1 MKDEAALVDKA
12 LGGDESAF
20 EELLHPYRQGMLNIA
35 YQMTGNTEEA
45 RDICQTAM
53 IKVFKHLKRFRPGKN
68 LKNWL
73 YKIVKNVASDFYRKK
88 KRDEGLKEEHKKMGE
103 EHKKMGVSAGYSPE
117 KDFLNREIREKIEA
131 CLKYLSPREKMVFLL
146 RDAEGFSIK
155 ETARVMGSSSQ
166 SVRTH
171 LCRARRKLRLEFE
184 KIYPKGRWS
193 NEV

>member
-12 LGGDESAF
+12 LGGDEDAF
-20 EELLHPYRQGMLNIA
+20 EQLLYPYRNGMLNIA

-53 IKVFKHLKRFRPGKN
+53 IKIFKHLKRFRQGKN

-73 YKIVKNVASDFYRKK
+73 YKIVKNVANDFYRKK
-88 KRDEGLKEEHKKMGE
+88 KRDEGLKE

-155 ETARVMGSSSQ
+155 ETAIVMGSSSQ

>member
-20 EELLHPYRQGMLNIA
+20 EQLLHPYRQGMLNIA
-35 YQMTGNTEEA
+35 YQMTGNIEEA

-53 IKVFKHLKRFRPGKN
+53 IKVFKYLKKFRPGKN
-68 LKNWL
+68 FKNWL
-73 YKIVKNVASDFYRKK
+73 YKIVKNETYDFYRKK
-88 KRDEGLKEEHKKMGE
+88 KRDDGLKE

-146 RDAEGFSIK
+146 RDAEGFSILLIWFL
-155 ETARVMGSSSQ
+155 Q
-166 SVRTH
+166 
-171 LCRARRKLRLEFE
+171 
-184 KIYPKGRWS
+184 
-193 NEV
+193 

>member
-20 EELLHPYRQGMLNIA
+20 EQLLHPYRNGMLNIA

-45 RDICQTAM
+45 RDICQ
-53 IKVFKHLKRFRPGKN
+53 
-68 LKNWL
+68 
-73 YKIVKNVASDFYRKK
+73 
-88 KRDEGLKEEHKKMGE
+88 
-103 EHKKMGVSAGYSPE
+103 
-117 KDFLNREIREKIEA
+117 
-131 CLKYLSPREKMVFLL
+131 
-146 RDAEGFSIK
+146 
-155 ETARVMGSSSQ
+155 TARVMGSSSQ